1 MDLTT
6 STTTLRSLSERR
18 LLSLGLYERI
28 ALKVEMEERLF
39 GHGRSHGLG
48 GGEQR
53 RRHVQV
59 FVEEQQAHRVIKH
72 NYLWTL
78 LISLYCLF
86 RIYCYIKSMAFGQKG
101 HFVWSLSVVVLAKTF
116 DTFSNASSPV
126 SRKSRKSVRSLRLIR
141 IKKDDIQIFVEYL
154 MLCHQTRDY
163 SYFLWERKAII

>member
-18 LLSLGLYERI
+18 LLSLVLYERI
-28 ALKVEMEERLF
+28 ALKVEWEERLF

-72 NYLWTL
+72 NYL
-78 LISLYCLF
+78 
-86 RIYCYIKSMAFGQKG
+86 
-101 HFVWSLSVVVLAKTF
+101 
-116 DTFSNASSPV
+116 
-126 SRKSRKSVRSLRLIR
+126 
-141 IKKDDIQIFVEYL
+141 
-154 MLCHQTRDY
+154 
-163 SYFLWERKAII
+163 